1 MKKEK
6 IKDREFATNSVP
18 MAVIFRVDRK
28 IQILSLD
35 SLSSASR
42 PRTQAGSLR
51 RTRRPIESGNDGIK
65 KTSQKDLERFL
76 RCLSAHSIKLNS
88 EFSRIDSV

>member
-6 IKDREFATNSVP
+6 IKDKEFATNSVP
-18 MAVIFRVDRK
+18 IAVIFRLDRQ

-42 PRTQAGSLR
+42 P
-51 RTRRPIESGNDGIK
+51 RRPIESGNDGIK
-65 KTSQKDLERFL
+65 KTSQKDLEGFL

>member
-6 IKDREFATNSVP
+6 IRDRELATNSVP
-18 MAVIFRVDRK
+18 MAVIFRLDRK

-35 SLSSASR
+35 S
-42 PRTQAGSLR
+42 
-51 RTRRPIESGNDGIK
+51 PIKSGNDGIK

-76 RCLSAHSIKLNS
+76 RCLSAHSIKLNF

>member
-18 MAVIFRVDRK
+18 MAVIFLRLRRIDRK

-35 SLSSASR
+35 S
-42 PRTQAGSLR
+42 
-51 RTRRPIESGNDGIK
+51 PIESGNDGIK

>member
-18 MAVIFRVDRK
+18 MAVIFRIDRK

-35 SLSSASR
+35 S
-42 PRTQAGSLR
+42 
-51 RTRRPIESGNDGIK
+51 PIESGNDGIK